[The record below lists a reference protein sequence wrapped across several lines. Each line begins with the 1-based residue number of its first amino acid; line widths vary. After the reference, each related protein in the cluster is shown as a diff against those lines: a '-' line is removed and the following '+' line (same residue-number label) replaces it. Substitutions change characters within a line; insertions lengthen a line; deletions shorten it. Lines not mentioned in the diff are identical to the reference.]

1 MSGRLPREVL
11 SPEVREQ
18 IVQGF
23 LIEGRSINSLCEE
36 FDVSRSVV
44 KTSVH
49 RYRKSL
55 SIFDN
60 QISFPVMST
69 KKKKSLAALE
79 LENEELKRQLRI
91 ALLRIE
97 GYEVMGNILKEEY
110 GVDLLKKSAVKRSV
124 ALKKDTQK

>member
-1 MSGRLPREVL
+1 
-11 SPEVREQ
+11 
-18 IVQGF
+18 
-23 LIEGRSINSLCEE
+23 
-36 FDVSRSVV
+36 
-44 KTSVH
+44 
-49 RYRKSL
+49 
-55 SIFDN
+55 
-60 QISFPVMST
+60 MST